1 VTIKSQF
8 QCPNHCAT
16 KPPELM
22 LHVLPCE
29 CVIVIVMCNCRQI
42 DVMASIDK
50 RMLIK
55 TLKQFLQPYVR
66 TKADNFDVSN

>member
-1 VTIKSQF
+1 
-8 QCPNHCAT
+8 
-16 KPPELM
+16 LM